1 MARPR
6 LNIEQDIIIAMH
18 EAARHGYPVV
28 HVWQIEMWME
38 DVPCTTRTL
47 HNHLQRMAADGKVKK
62 YHYRAYTLPD
72 RKTLRQ
78 KIQAAHKELR
88 DNSKAKIA
96 GHVGVSVATVTK
108 YTA

>member
-6 LNIEQDIIIAMH
+6 LNIEQNIIDAMH

-28 HVWQIEMWME
+28 HVWQIEMWM
-38 DVPCTTRTL
+38 DVECHRDTL
-47 HNHLQRMAADGKVKK
+47 RKSIRVLVEQQKLKK

-78 KIQAAHKELR
+78 QIQAAHKELR
-88 DNSKAKIA
+88 DNTKANIA
-96 GHVGVSVATVTK
+96 ARVGVSMPTVVK
-108 YTA
+108 YLD